1 MLCGKGTACLRAL
14 HPTRGLVTSA
24 AAAGDK
30 EITRARRA
38 RRPPSGGAPRSRGG
52 TERAVS
58 SSVAAAQ
65 AQPAPAVDMA
75 DGEGAEPVGS
85 TPHRSISVLNRY
97 RALLLDSTYRPVGV
111 TNWQRAVCLD
121 LADKADVLEYYS
133 EDVTVRSVREEFY
146 LPAVLRV
153 RTHRSKAQHTVVS
166 LSRSNIL
173 LRDRY
178 QCQYCGSGRDL
189 TIDHVVPQSKGGG
202 NTWENLVTCCA
213 SCNSKKGSKSLEQL
227 RWKLRQTPK
236 EPSIHEIDFLL
247 SMLLGSNNHEL
258 LPEQWQA
265 YILPFKTPKTRMRQQ
280 HAG

>member
-1 MLCGKGTACLRAL
+1 VTA
-14 HPTRGLVTSA
+14 T
-24 AAAGDK
+24 
-30 EITRARRA
+30 
-38 RRPPSGGAPRSRGG
+38 
-52 TERAVS
+52 
-58 SSVAAAQ
+58 Q
-65 AQPAPAVDMA
+65 AEPAPAVDAA
-75 DGEGAEPVGS
+75 DYGEGAPEPIAS
-85 TPHRSISVLNRY
+85 TPHRPISVLNRY

-111 TNWQRAVCLD
+111 ANWQRAVCLD

-178 QCQYCGSGRDL
+178 QCQYCGSGREL
-189 TIDHVVPQSKGGG
+189 TIDHVVPQSKGGE
-202 NTWENLVTCCA
+202 NTWENLVACCA

-227 RWKLRQTPK
+227 RWKLRQVPK

-265 YILPFKTPKTRMRQQ
+265 YILPFKSKGRLRQQ